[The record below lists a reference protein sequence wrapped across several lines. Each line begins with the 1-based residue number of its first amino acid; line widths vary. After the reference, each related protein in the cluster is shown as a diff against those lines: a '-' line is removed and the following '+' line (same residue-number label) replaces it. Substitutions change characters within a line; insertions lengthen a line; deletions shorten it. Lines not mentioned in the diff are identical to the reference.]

1 MVYSSLSFVWL
12 KLNTMFFFNN
22 FASKISYF
30 ITLQVVWK
38 RHFWILM
45 GVLMFVLIVLQR
57 QDMDSLKRSL
67 LSLKSIVCSE
77 IDNITLTS
85 ISNYFIFTFHQKI
98 SSVKLALHTVQY
110 FNLLMWW
117 LFIVCLYT
125 AALVTKISSSF
136 CIDCSKLVSPHLF
149 REGIQDSRNTKLRR

>member
-1 MVYSSLSFVWL
+1 
-12 KLNTMFFFNN
+12 MFFFIN
-22 FASKISYF
+22 FASKISYV

-85 ISNYFIFTFHQKI
+85 ISNYFIFTFYQKI

-110 FNLLMWW
+110 FNLLIW
-117 LFIVCLYT
+117 
-125 AALVTKISSSF
+125 
-136 CIDCSKLVSPHLF
+136 
-149 REGIQDSRNTKLRR
+149 